1 MERGSSTHGPR
12 QDDALAAELEGQLGP
27 GGSNREEW
35 LDPEPPADDDPPV
48 PSLGVSDA
56 PPPTGDQDRT

>member
-48 PSLGVSDA
+48 ASLGVSDV
-56 PPPTGDQDRT
+56 PPPAGDEDRT